1 MVLAS
6 VRQVLLEW
14 LYELHTCTHNVS
26 LAGLLDSAPHHTGAH
41 GSSSSNTHAH
51 RDKMV
56 DHLQVCDKMVD
67 LINGGSGFDK
77 MVDHLQVCDLL
88 LPCVSKLVR
97 ILSLPCC
104 CFVFY
109 NRGLCPISELL

>member
-1 MVLAS
+1 MVDRL
-6 VRQVLLEW
+6 VDLI
-14 LYELHTCTHNVS
+14 N
-26 LAGLLDSAPHHTGAH
+26 G
-41 GSSSSNTHAH
+41 GSGF
-51 RDKMV
+51 DKMV
-56 DHLQVCDKMVD
+56 DHLQVCDKMVELINGGSAGGSGFDKMVIHPQVCDKMVD